1 MPASIL
7 PAIEKFSTHVMC
19 FFSARYTNS
28 AITPADTAATSS
40 GVQSPEKVN
49 RPFEEI
55 KPPS

>member
-7 PAIEKFSTHVMC
+7 PAIDFNPCDVL
-19 FFSARYTNS
+19 FSARYTNS

-40 GVQSPEKVN
+40 GVNPEKVN

-55 KPPS
+55 KPPR